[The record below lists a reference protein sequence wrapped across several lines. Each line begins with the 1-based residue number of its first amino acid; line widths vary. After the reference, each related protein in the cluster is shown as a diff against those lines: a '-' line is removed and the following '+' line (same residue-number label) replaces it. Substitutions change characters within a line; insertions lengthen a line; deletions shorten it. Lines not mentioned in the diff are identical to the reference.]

1 MPEIVIGLLLA
12 VTGLVW
18 RFAFDP
24 PERDVELWLLVTA
37 AGGIYLAIGLVR
49 DVLLLFFVKPG
60 PPCKAEHPTI
70 CLESTIGPIVV
81 ALGLTVL
88 LIGVRFPFRPSYG
101 LLLVALGGVFAVS
114 GLLKNVVVSFRIERN
129 HRSFLPW

>member
-12 VTGLVW
+12 AAGLVW

-24 PERDVELWLLVTA
+24 PERDVELWLLLTA

-49 DVLLLFFVKPG
+49 DVMIKLFVKPG

-81 ALGLTVL
+81 AVGLAVL
-88 LIGVRFPFRPSYG
+88 LIGIRFPFRPSYA
-101 LLLVALGGVFAVS
+101 LLIVALGGLFAVS
-114 GLLKNVVVSFRIERN
+114 GLLKNVVVSFRIEKN
-129 HRSFLPW
+129 HSSFLPW